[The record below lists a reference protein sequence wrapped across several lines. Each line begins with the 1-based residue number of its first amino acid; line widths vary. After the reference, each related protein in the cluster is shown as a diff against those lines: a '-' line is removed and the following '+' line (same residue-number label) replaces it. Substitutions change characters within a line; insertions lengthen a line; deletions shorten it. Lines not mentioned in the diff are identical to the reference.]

1 MFIRTYC
8 IIPYCIYISVHVFPL
23 HCNLRPFSHS
33 KLIRMA
39 MGYGMLGVLPGCLSP
54 RTWAISRLRLR
65 RSLQFV
71 QAIQANEMIT
81 WPWHFHAFCSILLH
95 FGKGGLLHRKNWI
108 SDTLQLQSQPGK
120 CFPLSDIT
128 DNTTEIPA
136 CVFFQSP
143 LSILIISTTQARNP
157 YNIFELFKTKTTQ
170 TCLHFLTLGHLCT
183 SFYALPRMIYGCV

>member
-1 MFIRTYC
+1 MQVANPILSYRRCQECLTLDEEKKAVTCRSTASSSHVHQNILYNTVL
-8 IIPYCIYISVHVFPL
+8 YISVHVFPL
-23 HCNLRPFSHS
+23 HCNLRPFSH

-81 WPWHFHAFCSILLH
+81 WPWHFHAFCSISLH
-95 FGKGGLLHRKNWI
+95 FGKRGLLHRKNWI

-128 DNTTEIPA
+128 DNTTESRRVSSFSLPY
-136 CVFFQSP
+136 QS
-143 LSILIISTTQARNP
+143 L
-157 YNIFELFKTKTTQ
+157 
-170 TCLHFLTLGHLCT
+170 
-183 SFYALPRMIYGCV
+183 